1 MIGPTSSP
9 SLVTTAA
16 AAPPSSS
23 FAYKRS
29 PSPTPEGSGEKFLKI
44 EPTVEKEDEQQQQEQ
59 QQITHATIINNFTM
73 TLSNLPASPFKPL
86 FLHQFMETTK
96 EQETLSLWSKY
107 QFTLK
112 IHHQSM
118 AISISASKDASPIS
132 EEELKQTL
140 GHSFLSKFPPNSIFF
155 CSDESLFLKASEL
168 KDAFVQGTLKD
179 EDISCLSARI
189 QPLLLMFIDGASIID
204 GEDLKWQVK
213 ALYKD
218 SSLVG
223 YATCYPFL
231 FYPEGVRLRI
241 SQFFILPPFQRQGLG
256 SKLYSEIINAA
267 TADETISQITVED
280 PSIVFSDF
288 RLLNDLSLP
297 RTEKLTPLQR
307 LQCSIIHEG
316 KQFILRND
324 NENDKEDKEEEAF
337 VNWRKSVKKMLLKRD
352 AECIPP
358 PEKREARLQRLDEL
372 FNEEFK
378 RYKRILKAPPTP

>member
-9 SLVTTAA
+9 SSVATAVA
-16 AAPPSSS
+16 PSSS
-23 FAYKRS
+23 IKRS
-29 PSPTPEGSGEKFLKI
+29 PSSTPESSGEKFLKI
-44 EPTVEKEDEQQQQEQ
+44 EPTFEKEDEQQQEQ

-73 TLSNLPASPFKPL
+73 TLSNLPSSPFKPL
-86 FLHQFMETTK
+86 FLHQFMDPTK

-118 AISISASKDASPIS
+118 AILISASKDSSPIS

-140 GHSFLSKFPPNSIFF
+140 GHSFLSKFHPNSIFF
-155 CSDESLFLKASEL
+155 CSNESFLKASEP
-168 KDAFVQGTLKD
+168 KDTFVQGSLKD
-179 EDISCLSARI
+179 EDISFLSARI

-204 GEDLKWQVK
+204 DEDLKWQVK
-213 ALYKD
+213 ILYKD

-307 LQCSIIHEG
+307 LQCSIVHEG

-324 NENDKEDKEEEAF
+324 NDNDNDNDKDKEEESF
-337 VNWRKSVKKMLLKRD
+337 VSWRKSVKKMLLKRD

-372 FNEEFK
+372 FKEEFK